1 MKGLFTINSM
11 DELDNLS
18 SSLSDDSKILS
29 FSNSELKKAGELS
42 TEDPYTSSSDLELE
56 NLITS
61 NNVMIQT
68 LINQASQKSKTIEVL
83 KVLSGSHINHM

>member
-11 DELDNLS
+11 DELELLT
-18 SSLSDDSKILS
+18 SSLSDGSKILEDK
-29 FSNSELKKAGELS
+29 NSEMKRTSEVS

-68 LINQASQKSKTIEVL
+68 LINQAS
-83 KVLSGSHINHM
+83 

>member
-1 MKGLFTINSM
+1 M
-11 DELDNLS
+11 DELELLT
-18 SSLSDDSKILS
+18 SSLSDGSKILEDK
-29 FSNSELKKAGELS
+29 NSEMKRTSEVS

-68 LINQASQKSKTIEVL
+68 LINQAS
-83 KVLSGSHINHM
+83 

>member
-1 MKGLFTINSM
+1 MKGLFTINSA
-11 DELDNLS
+11 DELDILS
-18 SSLSDDSKILS
+18 SSLSDDNKSLS
-29 FSNSELKKAGELS
+29 LSGSELKRNSELS

-68 LINQASQKSKTIEVL
+68 LINQASQKCKTI
-83 KVLSGSHINHM
+83 